1 MDGPLIY
8 RWFTVLDSM
17 VDLSMANCECH
28 HQMVYH
34 GQITAGIQPRNT
46 KTGCERDSQIPK
58 RRIHGPWSKLWG
70 HGSQSANLGE
80 ENRCTFRWLVD
91 IHCGKVKV
99 YPRIG
104 WCSFLPIDQIC
115 SPLGLNFWPI
125 LSLFVGWLVVL
136 TILKNIKVNGKDY
149 PIYYG
154 K

>member
-1 MDGPLIY
+1 
-8 RWFTVLDSM
+8 M

-34 GQITAGIQPRNT
+34 CQITAGIQPRNT
-46 KTGCERDSQIPK
+46 KTGCERDSQIP
-58 RRIHGPWSKLWG
+58 RWRIHGPWSKLWG

-115 SPLGLNFWPI
+115 SPLGLKVWPI
-125 LSLFVGWLVVL
+125 LWLVGGFNHL
-136 TILKNIKVNGKDY
+136 EKGLSHILWKIKNVPNHQPVGEL
-149 PIYYG
+149 PL
-154 K
+154 